1 MQIPRGWRNKLRRC
15 LTFPPVTVSGYDA
28 RQIKIIPMLA
38 KLGTNVESVL
48 QEVVRRLPPP
58 KIEKGSRLK
67 ALLFDS
73 TFDHYRGVVASIAMC
88 GGDVCKGNKIVSA
101 HSGHS
106 MHLTKGLYLHQ
117 DP

>member
-1 MQIPRGWRNKLRRC
+1 
-15 LTFPPVTVSGYDA
+15 
-28 RQIKIIPMLA
+28 MLA

-101 HSGHS
+101 HSAKDP
-106 MHLTKGLYLHQ
+106 TEGLHVVH
-117 DP
+117 DCTAMKPIP